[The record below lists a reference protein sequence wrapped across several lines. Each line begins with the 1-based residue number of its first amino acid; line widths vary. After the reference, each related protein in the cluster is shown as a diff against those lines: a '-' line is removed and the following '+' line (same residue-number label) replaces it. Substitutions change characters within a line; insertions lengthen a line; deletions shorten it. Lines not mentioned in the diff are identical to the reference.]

1 MRNLFL
7 STLASR
13 QVRSNMFD
21 VSSKIKKMILIDE
34 ENIVASFI
42 CIIEKIVGKILS
54 REMFVT
60 GHEWTK
66 SGVHIG
72 RVANIGNK
80 KGWQQWVVKE

>member
-7 STLASR
+7 SALASR

-42 CIIEKIVGKILS
+42 CIIGKIVGKILS

-60 GHEWTK
+60 GHE
-66 SGVHIG
+66 
-72 RVANIGNK
+72 
-80 KGWQQWVVKE
+80 

>member
-13 QVRSNMFD
+13 QIRSNMFD
-21 VSSKIKKMILIDE
+21 VSSKIKRMTLIDE

-42 CIIEKIVGKILS
+42 WIIGKIDEKILS

-60 GHEWTK
+60 GHE
-66 SGVHIG
+66 
-72 RVANIGNK
+72 
-80 KGWQQWVVKE
+80 

>member
-1 MRNLFL
+1 MRKLFL

-42 CIIEKIVGKILS
+42 WIIGKIVGKILS

-60 GHEWTK
+60 GHERAE
-66 SGVHIG
+66 SGVRID

-80 KGWQQWVVKE
+80 KGW

>member
-21 VSSKIKKMILIDE
+21 VSSKIKKMISIDE

-42 CIIEKIVGKILS
+42 CIIGKIVGKILS

-60 GHEWTK
+60 GHE
-66 SGVHIG
+66 
-72 RVANIGNK
+72 
-80 KGWQQWVVKE
+80 

>member
-42 CIIEKIVGKILS
+42 CIIGKIVGKILS

-60 GHEWTK
+60 GHE
-66 SGVHIG
+66 
-72 RVANIGNK
+72 
-80 KGWQQWVVKE
+80 